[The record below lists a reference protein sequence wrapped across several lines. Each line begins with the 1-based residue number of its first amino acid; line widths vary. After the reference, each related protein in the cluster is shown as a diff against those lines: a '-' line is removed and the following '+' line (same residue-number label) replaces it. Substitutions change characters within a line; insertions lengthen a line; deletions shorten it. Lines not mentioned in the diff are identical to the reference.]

1 MKLRE
6 KLFLSTILL
15 AVPGIA
21 ATGQLSLGTGIDYS
35 SGDYGADVDTDI
47 LYVPLTFKY
56 DTERWFYRLTVPYLR
71 IRGPGN

>member
-1 MKLRE
+1 MWYKSPTATCPKKKMKLRE

-35 SGDYGADVDTDI
+35 SGEYGADVDTDI
-47 LYVPLTFKY
+47 LYVP
-56 DTERWFYRLTVPYLR
+56 
-71 IRGPGN
+71 